1 MPQYLIRGF
10 IGCAPR
16 LDKTAMLRRL
26 YESSADNSPQDS
38 LGFWIQRCGFRIL
51 GTGFRIPQAKNV
63 PLIPKSGFPY
73 LGRDNSVLKS
83 ALRSRMTDRSSL
95 RGAAVSAP
103 RRYIGNGQNDASD
116 EERGETAV
124 FAGRDRRYMKCQPVH
139 RNKPMSGAGLFKAGL
154 K

>member
-1 MPQYLIRGF
+1 MNKETAIEVFHRFWSSFLRISNKLYHFSLLTLLHYQCLPQNLIRGF
-10 IGCAPR
+10 IACAPR

-26 YESSADNSPQDS
+26 YESSADNSPQDN

-73 LGRDNSVLKS
+73 LGRDNSALKS

-103 RRYIGNGQNDASD
+103 RSSPLYW
-116 EERGETAV
+116 ERAK
-124 FAGRDRRYMKCQPVH
+124 RC
-139 RNKPMSGAGLFKAGL
+139 
-154 K
+154 